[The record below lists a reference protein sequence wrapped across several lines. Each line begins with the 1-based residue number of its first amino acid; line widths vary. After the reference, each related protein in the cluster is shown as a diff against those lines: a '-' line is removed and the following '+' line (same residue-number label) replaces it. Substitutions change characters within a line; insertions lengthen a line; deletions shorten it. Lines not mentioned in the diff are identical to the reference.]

1 MTSTPTL
8 VGLIGRKGSGK
19 DTAAEVLLAEG
30 YQNVK
35 FAGALKNMIRCLLAY
50 QGVDSDTIERMVE
63 GDLKET
69 PTPHLAGRTPRYAMQ
84 TLGTEWGRDLIGED
98 FWTLVTMARVGDRK
112 TVITDVR
119 FPNEVQS
126 VENAG
131 GVPFGISADW
141 IKPVE
146 GEHESERLIDDL
158 IAALPE
164 GQKIVNRKAAN
175 DAVLA
180 AAIEG
185 FRRRFL
191 EKLVALNEGNTKQ

>member
-19 DTAAEVLLAEG
+19 DTAAAALLSEG

-35 FAGALKNMIRCLLAY
+35 FAGALKDMIRCLLAY

-63 GDLKET
+63 GDLKEA

-98 FWTLVTMARVGDRK
+98 FWTAVTMARVGDRK

-126 VENAG
+126 VEAAG
-131 GVPFGISADW
+131 GFPFGISADW
-141 IKPVE
+141 IKPVA

-164 GQKIVNRKAAN
+164 GQKIVNRKAAS

-180 AAIEG
+180 AAIET
-185 FRRRFL
+185 FRQRFMK
-191 EKLVALNEGNTKQ
+191 KLAALSEGEQIQ